1 MSDLT
6 TYNDAGRYNRGTN
19 YYITAAWGEN
29 DIYAM
34 LVPGSIVI
42 GDNRM
47 YTVVTNQTTTTYIN
61 QPLSSNTQY
70 HFFTRYDIRNERSS
84 DQVMLCIKNII
95 VGISNLLVFIL
106 NSLSENSLQLLPQK
120 LVNLILC
127 IIICCCLFFIFIYPI
142 FSQISPTVWL
152 DWQWVLLSS

>member
-1 MSDLT
+1 MIAVRGTLVSDLT

-61 QPLSSNTQY
+61 QPLSCNTQY

-84 DQVMLCIKNII
+84 DQVMLCIKKYHC
-95 VGISNLLVFIL
+95 GDKQFT
-106 NSLSENSLQLLPQK
+106 
-120 LVNLILC
+120 C
-127 IIICCCLFFIFIYPI
+127 IY
-142 FSQISPTVWL
+142 S
-152 DWQWVLLSS
+152 